1 MNPPTILL
9 INVHSTLNAGDLALL
24 ECALSQFGR
33 SSPNARFIIS
43 ANWIGEDYYKDNHL
57 EVIPSPY
64 WIAGAGEGKPVW
76 LQIFRLLTGLLTA
89 WWAACHLPIP
99 NKSRWKPFID
109 VYRRA
114 DLVIGVAG
122 NQFYSTGRYGWP
134 FPLHALSVYLA
145 HLFHKPFYTMPQ
157 SLGPLRRWWERFLM
171 KRLYGKGRKIYL
183 RDQVSIE
190 LAKSIGI
197 PANRII
203 YAPDPAF
210 SYNAGDDNSA
220 RELLKKYGWK
230 LGQPAVGATVLA
242 SMGRTLKQDHIGQYY
257 RTIARVLEKMI
268 RDLGVDVFL
277 FIQVSGPTHMEND
290 SKGAQRVL
298 ELLPENLRHRAAL
311 VDEQLSPAMLKACYG
326 QMNLFLATRLH
337 SGIFSLGMRVP
348 TVFVGYLT
356 KTHGVMTSLGLENWC
371 VPIDGISEDSLW
383 KVINQAWNDRDSRK
397 NILQEIIPKVAREAD
412 KVGSAI
418 LEEWSKG

>member
-1 MNPPTILL
+1 
-9 INVHSTLNAGDLALL
+9 
-24 ECALSQFGR
+24 
-33 SSPNARFIIS
+33 
-43 ANWIGEDYYKDNHL
+43 
-57 EVIPSPY
+57 
-64 WIAGAGEGKPVW
+64 
-76 LQIFRLLTGLLTA
+76 
-89 WWAACHLPIP
+89 
-99 NKSRWKPFID
+99 
-109 VYRRA
+109 
-114 DLVIGVAG
+114 
-122 NQFYSTGRYGWP
+122 
-134 FPLHALSVYLA
+134 
-145 HLFHKPFYTMPQ
+145 
-157 SLGPLRRWWERFLM
+157 
-171 KRLYGKGRKIYL
+171 
-183 RDQVSIE
+183 
-190 LAKSIGI
+190 
-197 PANRII
+197 
-203 YAPDPAF
+203 
-210 SYNAGDDNSA
+210 
-220 RELLKKYGWK
+220 
-230 LGQPAVGATVLA
+230 
-242 SMGRTLKQDHIGQYY
+242 MGRTLKQDHIGQYY